1 MVIAYSG
8 AMMPGPMFVVVVT
21 QSPRQ
26 GFRAG
31 PLTVLGHGIL
41 ELVLLVA
48 LVVGLGGILQRS
60 GVKTGLALVGG
71 TMLIWT
77 AAAMISYVARGKATV
92 EWQSDGRGSG
102 RLRTV
107 LAGVVSS
114 ISNPYWTLWWATI
127 GMSLITK
134 AYAAGIAGLV
144 AFYVGHIIGDLT
156 WYSALSGLIAAG
168 RRFITAKVYAGMLL
182 TAAAFLLALAGW
194 FIFSGVRGL

>member
-1 MVIAYSG
+1 
-8 AMMPGPMFVVVVT
+8 MMPGPMFVVVVT
-21 QSPRQ
+21 QSSSQ

-48 LVVGLGGILQRS
+48 LVIGLGGILQRS

-71 TMLIWT
+71 AMLIWT
-77 AAAMISYVARGKATV
+77 AAAMIAYVARGKATV
-92 EWQSDGRGSG
+92 EWQSEGQGTS

-107 LAGVVSS
+107 LGGVVSS

-127 GMSLITK
+127 GISLLTK
-134 AYAAGIAGLV
+134 AYAAGIAGLI

-156 WYSALSGLIAAG
+156 WYSALSGLVAAG
-168 RRFITAKVYAGMLL
+168 RRFITARVYAVMLL

-194 FIFSGVRGL
+194 FVFSGVRGL

>member
-1 MVIAYSG
+1 MIA
-8 AMMPGPMFVVVVT
+8 
-21 QSPRQ
+21 
-26 GFRAG
+26 
-31 PLTVLGHGIL
+31 
-41 ELVLLVA
+41 
-48 LVVGLGGILQRS
+48 
-60 GVKTGLALVGG
+60 
-71 TMLIWT
+71 
-77 AAAMISYVARGKATV
+77 YVARGKATV
-92 EWQSDGRGSG
+92 EWQGDGRGTG

-127 GMSLITK
+127 GMSLLTK

-168 RRFITAKVYAGMLL
+168 RRFITAKVYSVMLL

>member
-1 MVIAYSG
+1 MIAYSG

-21 QSPRQ
+21 QSSSQ

-48 LVVGLGGILQRS
+48 LVIGLGGILQRS

-71 TMLIWT
+71 AMLIWT
-77 AAAMISYVARGKATV
+77 AAAMIAYVARGKATV
-92 EWQSDGRGSG
+92 EWQSEGQGTS

-107 LAGVVSS
+107 LGGVVSS

-127 GMSLITK
+127 GISLLTK
-134 AYAAGIAGLV
+134 AYAAGIAGLI

-156 WYSALSGLIAAG
+156 WYSALSGLVAAG
-168 RRFITAKVYAGMLL
+168 RRFITARVYAVMLL

-194 FIFSGVRGL
+194 FIFSGIRGL

>member
-1 MVIAYSG
+1 MIAYSG

-21 QSPRQ
+21 QSSSQ

-48 LVVGLGGILQRS
+48 LVIGLGGILQRS

-71 TMLIWT
+71 AMLIWT
-77 AAAMISYVARGKATV
+77 AAAMIAYVARGKATV
-92 EWQSDGRGSG
+92 EWQSEGQGTS

-107 LAGVVSS
+107 LGGVVSS

-127 GMSLITK
+127 GISLLTK
-134 AYAAGIAGLV
+134 AYAAGIAGLI

-156 WYSALSGLIAAG
+156 WYSALSGLVAAG
-168 RRFITAKVYAGMLL
+168 RRFITARVYAVMLL

-194 FIFSGVRGL
+194 FVFSGVRGL